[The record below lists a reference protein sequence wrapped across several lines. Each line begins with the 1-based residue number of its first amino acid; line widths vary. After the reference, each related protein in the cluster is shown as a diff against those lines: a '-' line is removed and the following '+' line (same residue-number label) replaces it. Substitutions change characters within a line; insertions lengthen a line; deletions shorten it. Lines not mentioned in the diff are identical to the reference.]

1 MLTVLYTTCSQWL
14 HHGGTTSHVKPSQ
27 TFLPDYPHSCKTKHR
42 TDSLGARMVSPY
54 QTLNDCHDKTGKHP
68 RLSVQLLRT
77 EPHSSSQYPA
87 YHIPGGKEIRS
98 CACHMTLRKKM
109 SLYQNTHTISAN
121 VIHSNLKALTSCLAK
136 ECGALIGS
144 TWLPFLSSG
153 PHKLLDVV
161 TDGHAEILAEIIVER
176 HHQNESCRAYTP
188 QGRRTISAHLAVY
201 CEQAVLVFF
210 SHR

>member
-136 ECGALIGS
+136 ECD
-144 TWLPFLSSG
+144 TRVP
-153 PHKLLDVV
+153 V
-161 TDGHAEILAEIIVER
+161 TLRQLHVFDRDSQFTER
-176 HHQNESCRAYTP
+176 IHSNCYHFQDHC
-188 QGRRTISAHLAVY
+188 
-201 CEQAVLVFF
+201 
-210 SHR
+210 